1 MAIVAR
7 GKETY
12 LWLTGIRPKSSVRL
26 SPHVELLAAN
36 SKLTPEQLTGM
47 VKNHFEYAVAL
58 LVVPLVRS
66 QLHVTAENA
75 KQLAAIAWN
84 AQWDCLLL
92 GALFDTNV
100 LWNLQSEIA
109 VDDIGAKDALNITNA
124 HLSGVHHQSEYVL
137 TDDDETWL
145 NSHFETAKQLLAK
158 PAFQTAVHSLASFHW
173 HTHPRAQLALIWSG
187 IESIFGIESELVF
200 RVSLYTARFL
210 APDDQS
216 ERLKIFGN
224 VKKLYKQR
232 SAAVHGSDMK
242 GDSKNAVRES
252 AAVLRRLVRRC
263 AETNGLPVVESLAP

>member
-1 MAIVAR
+1 
-7 GKETY
+7 
-12 LWLTGIRPKSSVRL
+12 
-26 SPHVELLAAN
+26 
-36 SKLTPEQLTGM
+36 M

-66 QLHVTAENA
+66 QLRVTAQNA

-92 GALFDTNV
+92 SALFDTNV

-109 VDDIGAKDALNITNA
+109 VDDIGAKDTLNITNA
-124 HLSGVHHQSEYVL
+124 HLGGVHHQSEYVL
-137 TDDDETWL
+137 TDQDETWL
-145 NSHFETAKQLLAK
+145 NRHFETAKQLLAK

-187 IESIFGIESELVF
+187 IESIFGVESELVF

-242 GDSKNAVRES
+242 GCARIRNC
-252 AAVLRRLVRRC
+252 AATTRSSLRGNEWIACCGIPCSLND
-263 AETNGLPVVESLAP
+263 AEQSLAAADAIACLSSNLLLRSLNADLAPQPEAVVMRLEP